1 MNKHDRLK
9 DVKYFEINY
18 KLFVLLFILILIAA
32 IF

>member
-9 DVKYFEINY
+9 DVKYFEINC